1 MKILHINSNYLYTTL
16 FDKMTER
23 LIAKGTENTVF
34 MPVSGNI
41 KFVIPDKPYVNHPVC
56 FNNKDRYLYHYK
68 QKKIFNSLNATLD
81 VELYGIVHAHT
92 LFTDGHIA
100 YKIKQKY
107 GIPYL
112 VAVRNTDVNTF
123 FKHMIHLRKLGI
135 KILKE
140 AEKVIF
146 LSDPYK
152 NIVIDKYVPT
162 WTKQE
167 ILGKSEIIPNGIDE
181 FWLKNKEYKKEQ
193 PNPKKLKLIYAGVIN
208 RNKNIITT
216 IQAIEILQKK
226 NFNIEFTVVGRIDDE
241 SIYKQIIEK
250 PYVIY
255 IEPKPREELLEI
267 YRANDIFVM
276 PSLTETFGLVY
287 AEAMSQGLPVIYT
300 KGQGFDGQFEDGQ
313 VGYSIIS
320 NNPGDVANAIEKV
333 LLNFL
338 EISNRCVQLS
348 SKFDW
353 SKIANEYVHIYDK
366 CIKLNTL
373 NIQD

>member
-34 MPVSGNI
+34 MPVSGDI
-41 KFVIPDKPYVNHPVC
+41 KFVIPDKPYVYHPVC

-68 QKKIFNSLNATLD
+68 QKKIFNSLNATVD
-81 VELYGIVHAHT
+81 VKLYGIVHAHT

-146 LSDPYK
+146 LSEPYK

-162 WTKQE
+162 WMKQE

-193 PNPKKLKLIYAGVIN
+193 PKPKKLKLIYAGVIN

-255 IEPKPREELLEI
+255 IEPKPREKLLEI

-276 PSLTETFGLVY
+276 PSVTETFGLVY

-300 KGQGFDGQFEDGQ
+300 KGQGFDGQFEEGQ

-320 NNPGDVANAIEKV
+320 NNPEDVANAIEKV

-353 SKIANEYVHIYDK
+353 IKIANEYVHIYDK
-366 CIKLNTL
+366 CIELNAL
-373 NIQD
+373 NIQY